1 MNPPTTAQRTLS
13 TADERRETILAAAE
27 RVFAARGLHGTPT
40 LEIAKAAGI
49 SQAYLFR
56 LFPTKA
62 ELFGALTQRVNDRV
76 HETMARAAA
85 DAKAAGGD
93 VLVAMGRA
101 YVGLLADR
109 NLLLVQLHSH
119 AASDDPA
126 IRDQM
131 RRCFA
136 RLVALV
142 ERETGAGPDEVR
154 AFFAQGML
162 LNVLAAMGAE
172 EVDAHWAQVLLGP
185 PKTDCC

>member
-1 MNPPTTAQRTLS
+1 
-13 TADERRETILAAAE
+13 
-27 RVFAARGLHGTPT
+27 
-40 LEIAKAAGI
+40 
-49 SQAYLFR
+49 
-56 LFPTKA
+56 
-62 ELFGALTQRVNDRV
+62 
-76 HETMARAAA
+76 
-85 DAKAAGGD
+85 
-93 VLVAMGRA
+93 
-101 YVGLLADR
+101 
-109 NLLLVQLHSH
+109 
-119 AASDDPA
+119 

-131 RRCFA
+131 RRCFE